1 MIVHRILVVDD
12 DQCTLE
18 ATRRV
23 LTPSGYVVSVA
34 VGGRD
39 AVNSLERGAVDLVI
53 TDLLMPDG
61 DGLDLISNVRK
72 NFANTRIVA
81 MSGGGRLDAD
91 DYLLMA
97 RGFGVDAVLK
107 KPFTSDELLTAI
119 KTIESR
125 SPFPRHP

>member
-1 MIVHRILVVDD
+1 MIVHKILVVDD
-12 DQCTLE
+12 DQSTLE

-23 LTPSGYVVSVA
+23 LTPSGYAVSIA
-34 VGGRD
+34 IGGRD
-39 AVNSLERGAVDLVI
+39 AINSLEREPVDLVI

-72 NFANTRIVA
+72 NFAGTRIVA
-81 MSGGGRLDAD
+81 MSGGGRVNAS

-97 RGFGVDAVLK
+97 RGFGVDGVLK
-107 KPFTSDELLTAI
+107 KPFTSDELLTTI

-125 SPFPRHP
+125 SPFPGKP